1 MQDKIKALRK
11 VMNSLD
17 VMSTITQTAFTI
29 IRGQFSEVLTT
40 FLRKDLNSI
49 LGDESQLSC
58 EQCSYADDDT
68 PATPENLLIL
78 EHALTILNRCLVF

>member
-1 MQDKIKALRK
+1 M
-11 VMNSLD
+11 
-17 VMSTITQTAFTI
+17 
-29 IRGQFSEVLTT
+29 LTT

-68 PATPENLLIL
+68 PAVPENLLIL
-78 EHALTILNRCLVF
+78 EHALTILNRCLVFQIQAIISDKTDVLFLHSLLDQE